1 MESLSKEYDFKN
13 YDINTSE
20 FTLDG
25 SFLPGRLVD
34 IIDGDS
40 LVIILPVF
48 DSYYKYHVRI
58 NGIDTCEIKSKNQD
72 NKILALQARLELL
85 CLITQDTNKTT
96 NTDTNKTTT
105 PNQKQE
111 YDINITRTD
120 IKRIL
125 NESVFLVYLECKDF
139 DKYGRL
145 LADVYT
151 DHIKSVCLSNYLLD
165 KHLAYVYT
173 GATKLKETEQLDIM
187 N

>member
-1 MESLSKEYDFKN
+1 MESLSLYLDNFKN
-13 YDINTSE
+13 YDINIQE
-20 FTLDG
+20 FILTG
-25 SFLPGRLVD
+25 KFLPARLVD

-40 LVIILPVF
+40 LVVILPVF

-85 CLITQDTNKTT
+85 CLITQSKTT
-96 NTDTNKTTT
+96 NTT
-105 PNQKQE
+105 QKQE

-145 LADVYT
+145 LADVYS
-151 DHIKSVCLSNYLLD
+151 DSIKSVCLSNYLLD
-165 KHLAYVYT
+165 KNLAYVYT

>member
-1 MESLSKEYDFKN
+1 MNDNEYNFNN
-13 YDINTSE
+13 YDIHTPE
-20 FTLDG
+20 FTLDK
-25 SFLPGRLVD
+25 SFIPGRLVD

-48 DSYYKYHVRI
+48 NSYYKYHVRI
-58 NGIDTCEIKSKNQD
+58 NGIDTCEMKSKNQD
-72 NKILALQARLELL
+72 NKILALKARLELL
-85 CLITQDTNKTT
+85 CLITQDTKQ
-96 NTDTNKTTT
+96 DT
-105 PNQKQE
+105 KQE

-151 DHIKSVCLSNYLLD
+151 DKTKTIMLSQHLLD

-173 GATKLKETEQLDIM
+173 GATKLKETEQVEIM
-187 N
+187 S

>member
-1 MESLSKEYDFKN
+1 MNDNEYNFNN
-13 YDINTSE
+13 YDINTPE
-20 FTLDG
+20 FTLDK
-25 SFLPGRLVD
+25 SFIPGRLVD

-48 DSYYKYHVRI
+48 NSYYKYHVRI
-58 NGIDTCEIKSKNQD
+58 NGIDTCEMKSKNQD
-72 NKILALQARLELL
+72 NKILALKARLELL
-85 CLITQDTNKTT
+85 CLITQDTKQYT
-96 NTDTNKTTT
+96 
-105 PNQKQE
+105 KQE

-151 DHIKSVCLSNYLLD
+151 DKTKTIMLSQHLLD

-173 GATKLKETEQLDIM
+173 GATKLKETEQVEIM
-187 N
+187 S

>member
-1 MESLSKEYDFKN
+1 MESLSLHLDNLKK
-13 YDINTSE
+13 YDINTQE
-20 FTLDG
+20 FTL
-25 SFLPGRLVD
+25 SEKFLPGRLVD

-48 DSYYKYHVRI
+48 NSYYKYHVRV

-72 NKILALQARLELL
+72 NKTLALQARLELL
-85 CLITQDTNKTT
+85 NLITQ
-96 NTDTNKTTT
+96 NT
-105 PNQKQE
+105 QQE
-111 YDINITRTD
+111 YNINITRTD

-151 DHIKSVCLSNYLLD
+151 DKTKSIMLSQYLLD
-165 KHLAYVYT
+165 KHLAYPYT

>member
-1 MESLSKEYDFKN
+1 MESLSLYLDNFKN
-13 YDINTSE
+13 YDINTQE
-20 FTLDG
+20 FTLTG
-25 SFLPGRLVD
+25 KFLPARLVD

-40 LVIILPVF
+40 LVVILPVF

-85 CLITQDTNKTT
+85 CLITQSKTT
-96 NTDTNKTTT
+96 NTT
-105 PNQKQE
+105 QKQE

-125 NESVFLVYLECKDF
+125 NESVFLVYLECKEF

-151 DHIKSVCLSNYLLD
+151 DSIKSVCLSNYLLD
-165 KHLAYVYT
+165 KNLAYVYT

>member
-1 MESLSKEYDFKN
+1 MNDNEYNFNN
-13 YDINTSE
+13 YDIHTPE
-20 FTLDG
+20 FTLDK
-25 SFLPGRLVD
+25 SFIPGRLVD

-48 DSYYKYHVRI
+48 NSYYKYHVRI
-58 NGIDTCEIKSKNQD
+58 NGIDTCEMKSKNQD
-72 NKILALQARLELL
+72 NKILALKARLELL
-85 CLITQDTNKTT
+85 CLITQDT
-96 NTDTNKTTT
+96 
-105 PNQKQE
+105 KQE

-151 DHIKSVCLSNYLLD
+151 DKTKTIMLSQHLLD

-173 GATKLKETEQLDIM
+173 GATKLKETEQVEIM
-187 N
+187 S

>member
-1 MESLSKEYDFKN
+1 MNDNEYNFNN
-13 YDINTSE
+13 YDINTPE
-20 FTLDG
+20 FTLDK
-25 SFLPGRLVD
+25 SFIPGRLVD

-48 DSYYKYHVRI
+48 NSYYKYHVRI
-58 NGIDTCEIKSKNQD
+58 NGIDTCEMKSKNQD
-72 NKILALQARLELL
+72 NKILALKARLELL
-85 CLITQDTNKTT
+85 CLITQDT
-96 NTDTNKTTT
+96 
-105 PNQKQE
+105 KQE

-151 DHIKSVCLSNYLLD
+151 DKTKTIMLSQHLLD

-173 GATKLKETEQLDIM
+173 GATKLKETEQVEIM
-187 N
+187 S

>member
-1 MESLSKEYDFKN
+1 MNDNEYNFNN
-13 YDINTSE
+13 YDIHTPE
-20 FTLDG
+20 FTLDK
-25 SFLPGRLVD
+25 SFIPGRLVD

-48 DSYYKYHVRI
+48 NSYYKYHVRI
-58 NGIDTCEIKSKNQD
+58 NGIDTCEMKSKNQD
-72 NKILALQARLELL
+72 NKILALKARLELL
-85 CLITQDTNKTT
+85 CLITQDT
-96 NTDTNKTTT
+96 
-105 PNQKQE
+105 KQE

-151 DHIKSVCLSNYLLD
+151 DKTKTIMLSQHLLD

-173 GATKLKETEQLDIM
+173 GATKLTETEQVEIM
-187 N
+187 S

>member
-1 MESLSKEYDFKN
+1 MNDNEYNFNN
-13 YDINTSE
+13 YDINTPE
-20 FTLDG
+20 FTLDK
-25 SFLPGRLVD
+25 SFIPGRLVD

-48 DSYYKYHVRI
+48 NSYYKYHVRI
-58 NGIDTCEIKSKNQD
+58 NGIDTCEMKSKNQD
-72 NKILALQARLELL
+72 NKILALKARLELL
-85 CLITQDTNKTT
+85 CLITQDTKQYTKQYT
-96 NTDTNKTTT
+96 
-105 PNQKQE
+105 KQE

-151 DHIKSVCLSNYLLD
+151 DKTKTIMLSQHLLD

-173 GATKLKETEQLDIM
+173 GATKLKETEQVEIM
-187 N
+187 S